1 MWERQ
6 NIYLAGHCLA
16 VLPLGGSIICVRPY
30 HALTKAQP
38 GSSHTKHPPSQPA
51 HQQWGCSLHVP
62 TAPQRRECP
71 AEGTSVKPCWL
82 IDRQVLCDSE
92 AVTPEGRANLTA
104 IQLLSWLISECLVF
118 GLLLFPLGAKPFTF
132 VLSLLL
138 ILFSLGSGLALLF
151 AACDLFLV
159 CRSAVFFPPTLLAF
173 RRKMLCLWPALG
185 PGCPCLFS
193 RMRPFTKD
201 KPVS

>member
-71 AEGTSVKPCWL
+71 VEGTSVKPCWL

-104 IQLLSWLISECLVF
+104 IQLLS
-118 GLLLFPLGAKPFTF
+118 
-132 VLSLLL
+132 
-138 ILFSLGSGLALLF
+138 
-151 AACDLFLV
+151 
-159 CRSAVFFPPTLLAF
+159 
-173 RRKMLCLWPALG
+173 
-185 PGCPCLFS
+185 
-193 RMRPFTKD
+193 
-201 KPVS
+201 